1 MGFPNINVANAD
13 LMLAFAA
20 FIFCAKLCIYSKI
33 THICPMKNIHSFT
46 AIFMALWLAFTAQAQ
61 TNLRV
66 SDNAHFLV
74 RNDGKPFFWL
84 GDTGWELFHRL
95 NREEADYYLQ
105 RRANQGFTVIQAV
118 ALAEFDGLNVPN
130 AYGATPLLN
139 NDPVKPN
146 EAYFQ
151 HVDYIIDKAASLGL
165 HIGLLPTWGDKVYKD
180 SWGKGPEIFN
190 PQNARAYGAWI
201 GNRYK
206 NRSNIIWIM
215 GGDRNP
221 RAGSADAEVW
231 RAMAAGVTE
240 GVGGADKALIT
251 YHPQPNQEGSGQ
263 WFHSDNWL
271 DVNMFQNGH
280 CRDGENYSKIRGAY
294 DRLPTKPVLDGEP
307 IYEDHPVCFNAGDL
321 GTSNAYD
328 VRKYAYLD
336 LFAGAF
342 GHTYGCHDI
351 WQFYSIRHEGVNGPH
366 VYWQAA
372 MDLPGAN
379 QMQHVR
385 KLMESRPF
393 LDRIPDQTLIVE
405 NNLAAA
411 ERIQATRGKDYL
423 FVYSAAGKPFTVNLG
438 KISGKTLSGW
448 WYDPRIGKSTAI
460 EKMENTGTKTFAPP
474 RTGYGNDWV
483 LILDDESKGYRQP

>member
-1 MGFPNINVANAD
+1 
-13 LMLAFAA
+13 
-20 FIFCAKLCIYSKI
+20 
-33 THICPMKNIHSFT
+33 MKNIHSFT
-46 AIFMALWLAFTAQAQ
+46 AIFMVLWLAFTAQAQ

-66 SDNAHFLV
+66 SDDAHFLM

-105 RRANQGFTVIQAV
+105 HRANQGFTVIQAV
-118 ALAEFDGLNVPN
+118 ALAEFDGLNIPN

-139 NDPVKPN
+139 NDPTKPN

-151 HVDYIIDKAASLGL
+151 HVDYVIDKAALLGL

-190 PQNARAYGAWI
+190 PQNARAYGVWI

-240 GVGGADKALIT
+240 GVGGAEKALIT

-271 DVNMFQNGH
+271 DFNMFQNGH
-280 CRDGENYSKIRGAY
+280 CRDGENYNKIRAAY

-307 IYEDHPVCFNAGDL
+307 IYEDHPVCFNPGDL

-328 VRKYAYLD
+328 VRKSAYLD

-342 GHTYGCHDI
+342 GHTYGCHGNPRWI
-351 WQFYSIRHEGVNGPH
+351 CLGPTRCS
-366 VYWQAA
+366 
-372 MDLPGAN
+372 MCAN
-379 QMQHVR
+379 LWSQGH
-385 KLMESRPF
+385 F
-393 LDRIPDQTLIVE
+393 
-405 NNLAAA
+405 
-411 ERIQATRGKDYL
+411 
-423 FVYSAAGKPFTVNLG
+423 
-438 KISGKTLSGW
+438 
-448 WYDPRIGKSTAI
+448 
-460 EKMENTGTKTFAPP
+460 
-474 RTGYGNDWV
+474 
-483 LILDDESKGYRQP
+483 